1 MTTYVYPD
9 VQLEQYNLTDYKD
22 FPERVFIASEKGF
35 EMTAV
40 KTRGI
45 KITIN

>member
-1 MTTYVYPD
+1 MITYVYPD
-9 VQLEQYNLTDYKD
+9 VQLERCNLTDYKD
-22 FPERVFIASEKGF
+22 FPGRVFIASERF

-40 KTRGI
+40 KACGI

>member
-9 VQLEQYNLTDYKD
+9 VQLERCNLTEYKD

-40 KTRGI
+40 KTRRI
-45 KITIN
+45 RITIN